1 MKTKLS
7 VCGLMLAV
15 VVLGAGELKA
25 QYSEVPATKAIPNEQ
40 YVQPP
45 SPKLGVM
52 VEEGFDYVQVTDVF
66 AGSPAARLGLEA
78 GDRILEING
87 RPCRSPDEMGYLL
100 RLAVRENRG
109 QIRVLIDNVRARYG
123 EYGAQRYINRHTWLE
138 GYEAYY
144 QEGGGK
150 IYTQGNGG

>member
-1 MKTKLS
+1 MKTKLF

-15 VVLGAGELKA
+15 TVLGASESKA
-25 QYSEVPATKAIPNEQ
+25 QYPEDRETKAVPNDY

-52 VEEGFDYVQVTDVF
+52 VEAGFDYVQVTDVF
-66 AGSPAARLGLEA
+66 AGSPAARLGLEP

-100 RLAVRENRG
+100 RLAARDNRG

-123 EYGAQRYINRHTWLE
+123 EFGAERFINRRTWLE
-138 GYEAYY
+138 GYEAYF

-150 IYTQGNGG
+150 IYASGNGG

>member
-1 MKTKLS
+1 MKTKLL
-7 VCGLMLAV
+7 VCGWMLAV
-15 VVLGAGELKA
+15 VVLGASELKA
-25 QYSEVPATKAIPNEQ
+25 QYSEDRETKTVPNDY

-52 VEEGFDYVQVTDVF
+52 VEAGYDYVQVTDVF

-100 RLAVRENRG
+100 RLAARDNRG

-123 EYGAQRYINRHTWLE
+123 EHGAQRYIDRHTWLE

-144 QEGGGK
+144 QEGGGRVYK
-150 IYTQGNGG
+150 SGNGG